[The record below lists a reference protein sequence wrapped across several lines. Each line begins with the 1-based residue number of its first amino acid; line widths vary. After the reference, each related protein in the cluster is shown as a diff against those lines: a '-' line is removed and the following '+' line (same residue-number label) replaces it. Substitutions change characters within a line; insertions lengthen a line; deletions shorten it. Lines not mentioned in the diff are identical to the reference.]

1 MKPTLLIVDDD
12 KNTLDGLKTALSALP
27 YNLLTTPSPKEGL
40 HLIDEESV
48 DLLLSDLKMG
58 EMNGIEF
65 MQKAKEKKPDLVVIL
80 LTAYGTIE
88 TAVEA
93 MRLGA
98 FDFLTK
104 PVNLDSVEFAIK
116 RGLQS
121 KQIQEENRSLREALD
136 KRFGFENIIGVSNQ
150 LKEVFETIRQAAPSK
165 ATVLIQGQ
173 SGTGKELIARAIHQ
187 QSPRRNKPFVAVH
200 CASLAESLLESE
212 LFGHEKGAFTGAI
225 SQRPG
230 RFELADG
237 GTLFLDEIS
246 EVSSQL
252 QVKLLRVLQERTFER
267 LGGTKTLQVDVRL
280 IASTNKK
287 LETLVQEGNFREDLY
302 YRLKVISIHLAPLR
316 ERKEDIPLL
325 VKEFLNEFSIENNKK
340 NLTLS
345 PKALE
350 ILNLYSWPG
359 NVRELRNCIES
370 MVVLVRGNTLT
381 PKDIPLHIRESLS
394 PASVEL
400 EKGVTL
406 EEAEKKLIL
415 AALKESSDNKSL
427 AAKALGIS
435 RRTLHR
441 KLKEYKITSN

>member
-40 HLIDEESV
+40 QLIDEESV

-58 EMNGIEF
+58 EMDGIEF

-88 TAVEA
+88 NAVEA

-121 KQIQEENRSLREALD
+121 KQIQEENKSLREALD
-136 KRFGFENIIGVSNQ
+136 KRFGFENIIGVSKQ

-165 ATVLIQGQ
+165 ATVLIEGE
-173 SGTGKELIARAIHQ
+173 SGTGKELIARAIHL
-187 QSPRRNKPFVAVH
+187 QSPRRNKPFIAVH

-225 SQRPG
+225 SLKPG

-237 GTLFLDEIS
+237 GTFFLDEIS
-246 EVSSQL
+246 EISIQL

-267 LGGTKTLQVDVRL
+267 LGGTKTLHVDVRL

-287 LETLVQEGNFREDLY
+287 LETLVQEGKFREDLY

-325 VKEFLNEFSIENNKK
+325 VKEFLNEFSIENNKL

-415 AALKESSDNKSL
+415 AALKETSDNKSL